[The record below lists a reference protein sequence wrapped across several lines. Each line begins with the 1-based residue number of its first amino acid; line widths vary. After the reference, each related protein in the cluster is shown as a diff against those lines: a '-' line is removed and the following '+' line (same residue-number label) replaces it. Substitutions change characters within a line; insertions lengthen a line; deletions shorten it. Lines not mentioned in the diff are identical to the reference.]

1 MPDATPRVSELD
13 LRLAE
18 IDRRLREIQADL
30 IPGRPSAPPVEPP
43 RRVPHP
49 ALAPPPPEPPPAPR
63 PEPPPTAPPPE
74 PEPQPAASAPDET
87 PRDASRDDTPRG
99 RSGPLASLLQ
109 RTRRQPPAPDGRADE
124 LAALG
129 EMHERLL
136 VAMRELIDAYGAAVR
151 QVQEPSPQTDEVLL
165 SAGPFATTRAVHRFV
180 QDVSALA
187 GVREVTLRGYDGPD
201 RALLDV
207 QLSDSTP

>member
-63 PEPPPTAPPPE
+63 PEPPPTAPPE

-87 PRDASRDDTPRG
+87 PRDASLDDAPRG